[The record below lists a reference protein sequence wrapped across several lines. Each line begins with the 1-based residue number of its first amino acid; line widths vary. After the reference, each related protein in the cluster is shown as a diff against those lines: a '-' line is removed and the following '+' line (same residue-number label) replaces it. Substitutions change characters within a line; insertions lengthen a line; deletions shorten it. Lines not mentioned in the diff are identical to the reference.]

1 MIRTGDIRSAVL
13 RVAAMTGV
21 ALLLAT
27 PRVAAAQTAAAPAAP
42 AQEDPLKLTAGVPT
56 MILIQIHADKAADF
70 ESAWG
75 SIRAGLAKSAKD
87 DEKAFG
93 ESLAKLYKVDQPPAD
108 IGGAKVLIYVLQI
121 DAPSASISYNPFKIV
136 YETMWKNGAAEGSLL
151 QRAEADAIYE
161 KLKASFQNIN
171 PPWKLHKIG

>member
-1 MIRTGDIRSAVL
+1 MIRIGEVRSVVL
-13 RVAAMTGV
+13 RTAAIAGV

-27 PRVAAAQTAAAPAAP
+27 PRLAAAQSAPA
-42 AQEDPLKLTAGVPT
+42 AQEDPLKLSASVPT
-56 MILIQIHADKAADF
+56 MILIQIHADKTSEF

-87 DEKAFG
+87 DEKSFG
-93 ESLAKLYKVDQPPAD
+93 ESIAKLYKVDQPP
-108 IGGAKVLIYVLQI
+108 IEGKIVLYILQI
-121 DAPSASISYNPFKIV
+121 DSPSTAISYNPFKIV